1 MDKKKLQK
9 YERFR
14 SSFSTYENALT
25 YALALTEED
34 KFDSNPDKWHR
45 VIYDICQ
52 KYRDQIPQ
60 LKWIYFTSRPPMPPQ
75 SEQVDQLIK
84 LLANSREVSLPNPD
98 YPTINMDKTNR
109 DLIKKREAGRL
120 ADYQEP
126 LQAISQLLKEELKV
140 A

>member
-1 MDKKKLQK
+1 MHKKYLQK
-9 YERFR
+9 YEKFR
-14 SSFSTYENALT
+14 SFVTYENALT

-34 KFDSNPDKWHR
+34 HFDSNPDKWHQ

-52 KYRDQIPQ
+52 KYRDQIPE

-84 LLANSREVSLPNPD
+84 LLANSREVSLPNPS
-98 YPTINMDKTNR
+98 YPTINMGKTNR

-120 ADYQEP
+120 PDYQEP

>member
-1 MDKKKLQK
+1 MAKKKLQK
-9 YERFR
+9 YEKFR
-14 SSFSTYENALT
+14 SFVTYENALT
-25 YALALTEED
+25 YALALTEEEC
-34 KFDSNPDKWHR
+34 FDSNPDKWHQ

-52 KYRDQIPQ
+52 KYRDQIPE

-84 LLANSREVSLPNPD
+84 LLANSREVSLPNPS
-98 YPTINMDKTNR
+98 YPTINMDKTSR
-109 DLIKKREAGRL
+109 GLIKKREAGRL
-120 ADYQEP
+120 AHYQEP

>member
-1 MDKKKLQK
+1 MNKKNLQK
-9 YERFR
+9 YKEFR
-14 SSFSTYENALT
+14 SFFTYENALT

-34 KFDSNPDKWHR
+34 KFDSNPDKWHQ

-60 LKWIYFTSRPPMPPQ
+60 LKWIYFTFREPMPPQ

-84 LLANSREVSLPNPD
+84 LLANSREVSLPNPS
-98 YPTINMDKTNR
+98 YPTINLDETKRN
-109 DLIKKREAGRL
+109 LIKKREEGRL
-120 ADYQEP
+120 APYREE
-126 LQAISQLLKEELKV
+126 LQAISQLLKDTLKV